1 MPENPIEN
9 YIGEN
14 MHEFTIATVYEGPNP
29 VLSDVGAPNAM
40 TRNIRSQYL
49 VPIGI
54 AEVNGKFGLGEK
66 AKFGWFVAKTVLGS
80 FMPSSGNFSGVS
92 NLFMLKRKYSERA
105 LKRNRV
111 LGRRILLII
120 AKYQKSFMD
129 QSFLLGDE
137 GGVFD
142 QLCHNLASLC
152 FALSMEEPNAEYLK
166 IANALDLEASLR
178 LKGQESSVEL
188 QRAWA
193 EIGQLMMNK
202 NSKLHQDLI
211 ADIEVADIPLD
222 PRFIDRFI

>member
-40 TRNIRSQYL
+40 TRSIRSEFLQ
-49 VPIGI
+49 PIGM
-54 AEVNGKFGLGEK
+54 AEVAGSFGLMPK
-66 AKFGWFVAKTVLGS
+66 LKFGWFVAKTVVGS
-80 FMPSSGNFSGVS
+80 WFNRGDMSGVE
-92 NLFMLKRKYSERA
+92 NMFPEKKRFVQRA
-105 LKRNRV
+105 MRRNRK
-111 LGRRILLII
+111 LGRKILMII

-142 QLCHNLASLC
+142 QLCKSLASLC
-152 FALSMEEPNAEYLK
+152 FVLSMDKVTPEYLK
-166 IANALDLEASLR
+166 VAAVLDLEAELAV
-178 LKGQESSVEL
+178 KGIQSSPKL
-188 QRAWA
+188 QHAWA
-193 EIGQLMMNK
+193 EIGELMMNK
-202 NSKLHQDLI
+202 DSQLHRDLI
-211 ADIEVADIPLD
+211 ADIEIADIPLD